1 MMNLSLDFSAPA
13 GNQPPFH
20 AQQSIPRPVRS
31 SWSDYD
37 RTAPK
42 SPWGPVQHMTDYRN
56 GCVEVS
62 TAGHG
67 GMKVE
72 GALAKK
78 LPTLFRKKWYEEDC
92 EVLIPLFYLYDDLKV
107 IADTLS
113 DDEAGR
119 CGFIAAVKRLSK
131 DKCLERLL
139 SYGTYA
145 AIYDFINKINRPDDF
160 FRGDYQRKAYADG
173 LARLKNPAPVK
184 TLVHGQVIRFK
195 SPICFSVDRKDVEV
209 TDFVVIKDGRKVLF
223 KPIGHTFTARIS
235 NWKKY
240 EYSNIELP
248 KAD

>member
-1 MMNLSLDFSAPA
+1 MMNLSLDFSAPVVTHSLF
-13 GNQPPFH
+13 Q
-20 AQQSIPRPVRS
+20 AQHSIPRPVRS

-37 RTAPK
+37 RSAPK
-42 SPWGPVQHMTDYRN
+42 SPWGSVQNMTDYRN
-56 GCVEVS
+56 GCIEVS

-92 EVLIPLFYLYDDLKV
+92 EVLIPLFYLYDDLKA

-113 DDEAGR
+113 DDDAGR
-119 CGFIAAVKRLSK
+119 CGFIATVKRLSK

-139 SYGTYA
+139 SQGAYA
-145 AIYDFINKINRPDDF
+145 AIYDFINKKTRPADF
-160 FRGDYQRKAYADG
+160 FRDDYQRKAYADG
-173 LARLKNPAPVK
+173 LARLTNPAPVK
-184 TLVHGQVIRFK
+184 TLEHGQVVRFK

-235 NWKKY
+235 NWKEY
-240 EYSNIELP
+240 EYSTIELP
-248 KAD
+248 KAE